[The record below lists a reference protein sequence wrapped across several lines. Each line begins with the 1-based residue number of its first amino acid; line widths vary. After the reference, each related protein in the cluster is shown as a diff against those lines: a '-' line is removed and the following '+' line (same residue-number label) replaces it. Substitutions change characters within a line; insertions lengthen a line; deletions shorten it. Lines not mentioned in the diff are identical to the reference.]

1 MGVILTTYKSW
12 DDLTSRDF
20 PPKKWNRCL
29 SHSAEDVKTSAGENL
44 ETGTKRTHQG
54 ETVKAEESDV
64 VEKPTAPTP
73 EEVTVHT
80 TAFYEVKELLKTAM
94 RLNKF
99 QMDLFPSVAM
109 NMKDD
114 IVQYEEVLSCR
125 VMIANMTWKMLYD
138 KTCYKELPPFTQPY
152 QASTVSNLH
161 DDAEGT
167 REGHKRL

>member
-1 MGVILTTYKSW
+1 M
-12 DDLTSRDF
+12 
-20 PPKKWNRCL
+20 
-29 SHSAEDVKTSAGENL
+29 KTSAGENL

-73 EEVTVHT
+73 EEVPVHT

-138 KTCYKELPPFTQPY
+138 KTCYKELAPFTQPY
-152 QASTVSNLH
+152 
-161 DDAEGT
+161 
-167 REGHKRL
+167 